1 MNKKKS
7 LGALGITIIAN
18 CIVAT
23 PSINVFADNINHQD
37 GQQINV
43 QDKVEV
49 NKLQNKSNSDL
60 KKEDIRNSD
69 NKISNSNKN
78 NGNKLKDNKKI
89 DNSNK
94 EVNSSSK
101 NSSNLEKKTDKNLS
115 DSDKYNNLN

>member
-60 KKEDIRNSD
+60 KKKTLEIRIIKLVIQI
-69 NKISNSNKN
+69 KIM
-78 NGNKLKDNKKI
+78 KI
-89 DNSNK
+89 N
-94 EVNSSSK
+94 
-101 NSSNLEKKTDKNLS
+101 
-115 DSDKYNNLN
+115 